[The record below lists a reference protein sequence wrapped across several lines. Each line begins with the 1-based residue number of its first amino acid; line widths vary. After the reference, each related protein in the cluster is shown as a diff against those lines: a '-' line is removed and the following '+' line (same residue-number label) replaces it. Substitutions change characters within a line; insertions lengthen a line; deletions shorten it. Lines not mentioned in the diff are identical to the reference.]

1 MKALTI
7 KQPWA
12 TLIMT
17 GAKDVENRLW
27 HTNFRGRIAI
37 HSSKK
42 MDPQETLSAARLMA
56 EFIPGFSV
64 DKFCIE
70 AKLKP
75 ELYPCGH
82 ILGTVEISGC
92 SNDVDSPWFVGEYG
106 FMLRDPRPLQRPL
119 MIKGALG
126 FWEVPA
132 DIEQEMVRQLESSVG
147 RA

>member
-75 ELYPCGH
+75 ELYPCGPQMPEPKR
-82 ILGTVEISGC
+82 L
-92 SNDVDSPWFVGEYG
+92 SPEAKGKMRRRNLERRQEKTAPMFASDLIQIELQKNPEYYAG
-106 FMLRDPRPLQRPL
+106 IQVRRQERPS
-119 MIKGALG
+119 IN
-126 FWEVPA
+126 E
-132 DIEQEMVRQLESSVG
+132 
-147 RA
+147 